1 MGHGNSKCSERLWM
15 IIAIAN
21 AVSMS
26 ERSDLREASVS
37 AVSARFEWSDYFW
50 HILFHVGMLYLVVL
64 SPFQHICILCSDVVG
79 ISMYRLFVM
88 CILYFM
94 YLRLKLGEGVLKKII
109 FWIKNILKAYILTL
123 LIFPSLFPFPSNTK
137 SPNYSMLNLSPPTA
151 AGEIG
156 KGWEICLP
164 PINRQRTDRDGQA
177 TRFRR
182 NIHK

>member
-1 MGHGNSKCSERLWM
+1 MGHGNIKCSERLWM

-94 YLRLKLGEGVLKKII
+94 YLRLKLGEGVLK
-109 FWIKNILKAYILTL
+109 NNHILNKKYFESVYINPTY
-123 LIFPSLFPFPSNTK
+123 FSLFVPFSFKHQITQLFHVK
-137 SPNYSMLNLSPPTA
+137 SFPPHCCRGNWQSMGNLSSS
-151 AGEIG
+151 
-156 KGWEICLP
+156 
-164 PINRQRTDRDGQA
+164 N
-177 TRFRR
+177 
-182 NIHK
+182 